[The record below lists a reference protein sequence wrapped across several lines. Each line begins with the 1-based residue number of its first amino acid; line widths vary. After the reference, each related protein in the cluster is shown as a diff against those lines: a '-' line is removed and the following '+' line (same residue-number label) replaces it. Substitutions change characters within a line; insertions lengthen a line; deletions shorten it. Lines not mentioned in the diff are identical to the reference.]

1 MEKIHHT
8 TKGTC
13 QGAVF
18 FLHLLSISLL
28 QTLGSPRGAKYI
40 TLVNRSPFC
49 PLKRERER
57 DKFPPNTCSLRSLLR
72 YIILIHHRTCLQTN
86 RRCWKE
92 ILEIPQKMQP
102 LNPFSASGQFS
113 FTLSQYN
120 NGPLEMLVESIYPPK
135 PLLLHYGN
143 QGKKTVHPEFATTK
157 IKEWNEVI

>member
-1 MEKIHHT
+1 MSPVEKIHHT

-28 QTLGSPRGAKYI
+28 QTLGSPRGAKYM

-57 DKFPPNTCSLRSLLR
+57 EKFPPNTCSLRSLLR

-86 RRCWKE
+86 RRCWIE
-92 ILEIPQKMQP
+92 ILEIHPKNAT
-102 LNPFSASGQFS
+102 LWTPFRLPGQFS
-113 FTLSQYN
+113 LTLSQYN

-135 PLLLHYGN
+135 PLFLHYRN
-143 QGKKTVHPEFATTK
+143 QE
-157 IKEWNEVI
+157 